1 MNAALAFIEASP
13 ATCPLIVAIS
23 DRAGAGLATDGAVS
37 ACGEGVR
44 WKLMLRDVG
53 LDGLAGPR
61 GQGVEFDDVLVAKN
75 VEVVKLCNARRF
87 PCLILLA
94 TQASDPHVERGEF
107 FLERDDFAKRAT
119 EVRLVVPE
127 FMTEFGGLFVYG
139 LLGNERLDG
148 EVEAGFNLGLECE
161 GFGKEKAGI
170 DRENRESESVAIC
183 CVHNHES
190 SSLKAGADG
199 GALAELPPSPRECV
213 VQTGGFELIRFL
225 ADEVSVKQ

>member
-1 MNAALAFIEASP
+1 MDATLAFVKASP
-13 ATCPLIVAIS
+13 ASRALVVAIR
-23 DRAGAGLATDGAVS
+23 DRASAGLAADGAVA
-37 ACGEGVR
+37 ACGKGVR
-44 WKLMLRDVG
+44 WEFVLGDVG
-53 LDGLAGPR
+53 LNSFAGPS

-170 DRENRESESVAIC
+170 DSENRKSESVAIC
-183 CVHNHES
+183 RVHNHEA

-199 GALAELPPSPRECV
+199 GALSELPPSPRECV
-213 VQTGGFELIRFL
+213 VQTGGFKLIRFL